1 MQNAIFAR
9 YRILFTLGQFLERG
23 NFSKPMLVTP
33 LQAEEEV
40 QLNVFRV
47 TTFYVTK

>member
-1 MQNAIFAR
+1 MQNAIFAK

-23 NFSKPMLVTP
+23 NFSKPMLVT

>member
-1 MQNAIFAR
+1 MENAFFASN
-9 YRILFTLGQFLERG
+9 RILFPLGQFLERG
-23 NFSKPMLVTP
+23 NFSKPMLVT
-33 LQAEEEV
+33 LQAKEEV